1 MAHHCVLNKM
11 IVKKRGKRFV
21 GSLVMGSRGHGGRV
35 TVLGLGFHLNE

>member
-21 GSLVMGSRGHGGRV
+21 GSLVMGSRGVTGV